1 MSPEGTNIVSLIS
14 EVRNLCEQV
23 AMLLGTADQIV
34 KKENWKSAN
43 GSTVTGGNSASINNP
58 RAWVPEFLCRFYVNE
73 NFSQFLLYLAVILD
87 NREKNKHYAPKNSG
101 KFDEA
106 IITAGYYDYGD
117 KKVEGWDHWRCRWH
131 VYSDDPDYDGE
142 IFTTIPKD
150 PIFSVKDRN
159 FKQLISLAI
168 PLIDVKDS
176 SDLEV
181 KIIDPLFQHMKTN
194 IIKRLTQRSTG
205 FSKCS
210 SSFCILKTS

>member
-1 MSPEGTNIVSLIS
+1 MLIQKGNLMSLEGTNIVSLIS

-73 NFSQFLLYLAVILD
+73 NFSQLLFYLAVILD
-87 NREKNKHYAPKNSG
+87 NREKDKDYPPKSSG
-101 KFDEA
+101 KFDEP

-117 KKVEGWDHWRCRWH
+117 KKVEKWDLWQCRLH
-131 VYSDDPDYDGE
+131 VYSDDPDYNGE
-142 IFTTIPKD
+142 IFTTIPKET
-150 PIFSVKDRN
+150 ISSVKDRN

-168 PLIDVKDS
+168 PLINVIDS
-176 SDLEV
+176 SYLEV
-181 KIIDPLFQHMKTN
+181 KIIDPLFQHIETN
-194 IIKRLTQRSTG
+194 IKKG
-205 FSKCS
+205 
-210 SSFCILKTS
+210 